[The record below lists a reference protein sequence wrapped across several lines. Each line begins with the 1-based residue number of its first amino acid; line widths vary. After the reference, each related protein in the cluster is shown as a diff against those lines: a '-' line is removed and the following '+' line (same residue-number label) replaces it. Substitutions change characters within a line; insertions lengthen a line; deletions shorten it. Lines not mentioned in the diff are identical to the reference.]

1 MSNANRRYG
10 DTAESARRCVG
21 AMMRS
26 NEWKCPSELLFLQS
40 LTEMHSHVDMEP

>member
-1 MSNANRRYG
+1 MP
-10 DTAESARRCVG
+10 TAATAIPPNPLAAAVD